1 MLLLEAG
8 NKVLADTIQGKVEA
22 KKREPC
28 DVHLCDFD
36 DVTYHVLATKENADQ
51 VKISMSLPCYSSIK
65 DAGAEDALKR
75 IYGPMLTD
83 PEPRND
89 ITLNLDLNNLPGSA
103 ADVVKNIGHL
113 KNNVVGGVFDRFF
126 DDLNKGQAGEP
137 FKFDLR
143 SDTSIFI
150 FPNKE
155 RVTVVFSLTFY
166 EKVDL
171 EVARVFL
178 QEFAESRRT
187 IQAAPPVTFNDN
199 PPMEMKQFG
208 ITEASNNLGYISF
221 AILPSHVQGAKKEK
235 VTFAMQ
241 SFRNYLQYHIKCSK
255 AYFHSR
261 MRARVVSLLKV
272 LSRAKVENEEAAKTT
287 MSGKAFVKK

>member
-36 DVTYHVLATKENADQ
+36 DVTYHVTASKDSVDH
-51 VKISMSLPCYSSIK
+51 VKVSMRLPCYSSIK

-75 IYGPMLTD
+75 IYGPMLVEPD
-83 PEPRND
+83 PRED
-89 ITLNLDLNNLPGSA
+89 VTLVIDLNNLHGSP
-103 ADVVKNIGHL
+103 ADVVKHVGHL
-113 KNNVVGGVFDRFF
+113 KNNVVGGVFDRYL
-126 DDLNKGQAGEP
+126 DDMGKGTVGEP

-143 SDTSIFI
+143 SDTQIYI
-150 FPNKE
+150 FPAKD
-155 RVTVVFSLTFY
+155 RLTVVFSLTFH

-199 PPMEMKQFG
+199 PPLEMKHFG
-208 ITEASNNLGYISF
+208 ITEPSNNLGYISF
-221 AILPSHVQGAKKEK
+221 AILPSHIQGNKKEK
-235 VTFAMQ
+235 VAFAMQ

-261 MRARVVSLLKV
+261 MRARVVSLLKI
-272 LSRAKVENEEAAKTT
+272 LNRAKMEVEEQAKTT
-287 MSGKAFVKK
+287 MSGKTFVKK